1 MWNKNLQ
8 KCHLFIIYKF
18 TNPLLTTLQLG
29 RLGSSVARLW
39 ICKFVINNKQ
49 MAFLQIFV
57 SQPILFLFSKDTMS
71 NVTDCGIGRTDLWQK
86 WDENDDLK
94 IDSSSIWRLSVA
106 QYLGM
111 FLEATKRVEFL
122 RPQDTPHLFFIPCLP
137 H

>member
-1 MWNKNLQ
+1 MPFFYYLQ
-8 KCHLFIIYKF
+8 IHIW
-18 TNPLLTTLQLG
+18 LLCSLG
-29 RLGSSVARLW
+29 VLTSGW
-39 ICKFVINNKQ
+39 PGHGFVINNKQ